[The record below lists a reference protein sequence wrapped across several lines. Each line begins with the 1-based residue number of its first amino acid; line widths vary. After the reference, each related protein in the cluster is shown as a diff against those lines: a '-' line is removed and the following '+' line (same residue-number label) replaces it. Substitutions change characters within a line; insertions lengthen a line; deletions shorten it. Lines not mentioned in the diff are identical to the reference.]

1 MWTLD
6 HIHMSFQIWIANHIR
21 SEMNKKAL
29 EAFRELMED
38 EELGSDDEQSV
49 FQYITCLRT
58 VEGVNVNEQHKLGS
72 KDTRLLLL
80 NGVQVAYWRMVGER
94 KMTQTAFSL
103 LMQSIDEAIDMVDSD
118 NRLLDWQRLEAP
130 VKFPHQ
136 FLCLQIEHL
145 PQKLARLVTVA
156 KLRVAYDICAAFIR
170 AHRIAR
176 RQLRNFIGD
185 VNVDEGVIQES
196 EAEEKSATQFL
207 QWVQRNYPQVL
218 LEVRTE
224 SVAYSILLRISE
236 YVQKVEKFGLLEA
249 KEINQLHEAVEVDLK
264 NLLGKGKEGF
274 LKKFQAFSRL
284 NYCSDNNTQFRES
297 ASLPLL

>member
-94 KMTQTAFSL
+94 KMT
-103 LMQSIDEAIDMVDSD
+103 
-118 NRLLDWQRLEAP
+118 
-130 VKFPHQ
+130 
-136 FLCLQIEHL
+136 
-145 PQKLARLVTVA
+145 
-156 KLRVAYDICAAFIR
+156 
-170 AHRIAR
+170 
-176 RQLRNFIGD
+176 
-185 VNVDEGVIQES
+185 
-196 EAEEKSATQFL
+196 
-207 QWVQRNYPQVL
+207 
-218 LEVRTE
+218 
-224 SVAYSILLRISE
+224 
-236 YVQKVEKFGLLEA
+236 
-249 KEINQLHEAVEVDLK
+249 
-264 NLLGKGKEGF
+264 
-274 LKKFQAFSRL
+274 
-284 NYCSDNNTQFRES
+284 
-297 ASLPLL
+297 